1 MGKKKFLE
9 SLKSLEAM
17 LVILGDTFHFT
28 HIYIY
33 KSGKTLLH
41 LYRGSF
47 NIFGYEEGET
57 DKIVY
62 SAH

>member
-1 MGKKKFLE
+1 
-9 SLKSLEAM
+9 M

-33 KSGKTLLH
+33 ISLEKTLLY

>member
-1 MGKKKFLE
+1 
-9 SLKSLEAM
+9 M

-28 HIYIY
+28 HIYI
-33 KSGKTLLH
+33 SLEKTLLH

>member
-1 MGKKKFLE
+1 
-9 SLKSLEAM
+9 M

-41 LYRGSF
+41 LYRGIF

>member
-1 MGKKKFLE
+1 
-9 SLKSLEAM
+9 M

-28 HIYIY
+28 HIY
-33 KSGKTLLH
+33 KSGKILLH

-47 NIFGYEEGET
+47 NIFGHEEGET